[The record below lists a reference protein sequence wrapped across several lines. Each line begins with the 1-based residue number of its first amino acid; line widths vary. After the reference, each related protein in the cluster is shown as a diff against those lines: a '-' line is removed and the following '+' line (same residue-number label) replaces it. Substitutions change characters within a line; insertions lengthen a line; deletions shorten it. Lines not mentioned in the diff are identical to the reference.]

1 MSPDDKLRHLRSFPR
16 APAPNDNIAAVKS
29 NLPDDLVEL
38 QQNILAYHVAHHPGS
53 SVFGHDQAK
62 GLKLVELYVRSR
74 SSEEDSVQKSRQS
87 LPPGTENAKPST
99 SPNPNPSP
107 KLKVKVKPRT
117 DDLEAL
123 TVCEVDVQDGK
134 CPSSTGRRC
143 CMLNVHGTL
152 AGPCLTLFL
161 DVASFSA
168 LFALGTVV
176 NMDPSGFSTSMN
188 IVWHAAATRGMTLR
202 FVNRSLSLTPR
213 MGAARCEV
221 YDKKTARLL
230 ASATQIVSPIP
241 ALPSSAHA
249 AAAAQG
255 QTQSPAAARITA
267 AQARPIPPGPKL

>member
-99 SPNPNPSP
+99 M
-107 KLKVKVKPRT
+107 KVKPRT

-134 CPSSTGRRC
+134 CPSSTGRR
-143 CMLNVHGTL
+143 MLNVHGTL

-188 IVWHAAATRGMTLR
+188 IVWHAAATRYAPQ
-202 FVNRSLSLTPR
+202 V
-213 MGAARCEV
+213 
-221 YDKKTARLL
+221 
-230 ASATQIVSPIP
+230 PI
-241 ALPSSAHA
+241 LFH
-249 AAAAQG
+249 
-255 QTQSPAAARITA
+255 
-267 AQARPIPPGPKL
+267 

>member
-1 MSPDDKLRHLRSFPR
+1 MSLDDRLRRLRAFPR
-16 APAPNDNIAAVKS
+16 APAPNDDIAAVRS
-29 NLPDDLVEL
+29 NLPSDIVEL

-53 SVFGHDQAK
+53 SVFGHGQAK
-62 GLKLVELYVRSR
+62 GLKLVEVHVRSR
-74 SSEEDSVQKSRQS
+74 SSEEGDPAEKARQS
-87 LPPGTENAKPST
+87 LPPGTENAKLGTST
-99 SPNPNPSP
+99 SLQPNPSP
-107 KLKVKVKPRT
+107 SPSPSPSPKPRT

-123 TVCEVDVQDGK
+123 TVCEVEVVDG
-134 CPSSTGRRC
+134 
-143 CMLNVHGTL
+143 MLNVHGTL

-176 NMDPSGFSTSMN
+176 NFDPSGFSTSMN

-213 MGAARCEV
+213 MGTARCEV

-230 ASATQIVSPIP
+230 ASATQIVSPVQ
-241 ALPSSAHA
+241 ALPSSTY

-255 QTQSPAAARITA
+255 QGQGPAAARISA
-267 AQARPIPPGPKL
+267 AQARSIAPRPKL